1 MNNINYE
8 EALTQY
14 FNHIRENR
22 DKLLIDSDKYLLP
35 DFPINSSNLELIKQ
49 YRQELRDYMNLD
61 EIKNYNYSC
70 NYIPPEMPSFPIL
83 L

>member
-8 EALTQY
+8 EALKHY
-14 FNHIRENR
+14 FINLRENR
-22 DKLLIDSDKYLLP
+22 DKLLVDSDKYLLP

-61 EIKNYNYSC
+61 VVINYNYSC
-70 NYIPPEMPSFPIL
+70 NTIPPEMPKFPF
-83 L
+83 